1 MSRKRNESI
10 NRRDFVRS
18 STAAVV
24 MATYL
29 GPTKSLAAVTPS
41 SPLVAIEAVDIMK
54 AAASSVLEINE
65 FFKRTKDEFEGMKK
79 IKAGLKDEQCA
90 KCLSIIDTVVR
101 IVVATII
108 DLVTLSAGD
117 PRYCCVLTVSAAT
130 QQLSV
135 PLASV
140 VILEGVLVRDHIM
153 TPDMNAAIARFRE
166 LCAQVIDMAV
176 ARDVFFHLS
185 QDKTHATKLLDAV
198 KAKNRAAIEE
208 LLRLDASG
216 RTVSVQDAKEDN
228 GVFLNVRL
236 GGFTHCFSTSAQC
249 GGKQFSFT
257 K

>member
-29 GPTKSLAAVTPS
+29 GPTKSLAAATPA
-41 SPLVAIEAVDIMK
+41 SPLVVVDAVDIMK

-65 FFKRTKDEFEGMKK
+65 FFKRTKDEFESMKRIRTALAK
-79 IKAGLKDEQCA
+79 EQCQ
-90 KCLSIIDTVVR
+90 KGLSIIDAVVQ
-101 IVVATII
+101 VVDACVIEAVTFGAGAQ
-108 DLVTLSAGD
+108 LVA
-117 PRYCCVLTVSAAT
+117 
-130 QQLSV
+130 LSV
-135 PLASV
+135 IAAAQIIGNAIASLHEWEAE
-140 VILEGVLVRDHIM
+140 IVRQNKM
-153 TPDMNAAIARFRE
+153 TPGIQAAIARFRE

-208 LLRLDASG
+208 LLRLDSSG